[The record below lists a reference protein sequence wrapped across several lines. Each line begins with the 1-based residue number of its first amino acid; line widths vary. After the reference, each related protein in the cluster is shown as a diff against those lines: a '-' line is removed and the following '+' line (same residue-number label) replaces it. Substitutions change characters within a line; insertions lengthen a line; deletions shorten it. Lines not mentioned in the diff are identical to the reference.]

1 MEAMCMKKYFQT
13 GAMFACVLF
22 TAGCASVSGRNNKQ
36 EASLTVKNYSSY
48 SFVPSVSYQ
57 TIDGFGAAYTWYAD
71 WIQHDQIGAEKA
83 YDALFSDAKLSVLR
97 LKNEYEYKETK
108 TAPNGKAIAEYYT
121 AAVKR
126 CAAYG
131 EKPVVLLCCW
141 SPPASLKSNNGIPGK
156 DGATLKKNADGA
168 YCYEEYGQWWTDAV
182 LYYRNLGIQIDFVS
196 IQNEVEFTA
205 SYDGCRFDPQESGSC
220 ASYAKAFLSVYRHFK
235 QAFGSSAPKM
245 LAPETMSCVW
255 GTISPYIK
263 PILAEE
269 PDSIYGIAHHL
280 YVGGTSDSDKN
291 EVDPD
296 SYLVNFMTL
305 NQFYGTTR
313 KWQTE
318 FYIGHAL
325 QTAKLINN
333 SLVYENANAYLY
345 WSGVWHTNGSA
356 FETGEL
362 INAEWNGR
370 WYLCAD
376 YYVMRHFSEFV
387 RPGYV
392 RIKSITGDTNV
403 ASSAYISPDKSKV
416 AVILINLSENV
427 KRYAISS
434 NGEYAVSS
442 VTAYQSVFGDKALSA
457 DTCYK
462 TVNLANE
469 NKIVLPPKSMTT
481 IVITGSENNEQ

>member
-1 MEAMCMKKYFQT
+1 MKKYFQA
-13 GAMFACVLF
+13 GAVLACVFLA
-22 TAGCASVSGRNNKQ
+22 AGCASLSDRNNNK
-36 EASLTVKNYSSY
+36 EAGTTVENYSPY
-48 SFVPSVSYQ
+48 GFTPSVTYQ

-71 WIQHDQIGAEKA
+71 WIQHDQAGAEKG

-97 LKNEYEYKETK
+97 FKNEYEYKEAK
-108 TAPNGKAIAEYYT
+108 TAPNGTATAAYYA

-131 EKPVVLLCCW
+131 EKPIVLMSCW
-141 SPPASLKSNNGIPGK
+141 SPPAALKSNNGIPGK
-156 DGATLKKNADGA
+156 DGATLKKNADGK
-168 YCYEEYGQWWTDAV
+168 YSYDEYGKWWTEAV
-182 LYYRNLGIQIDFVS
+182 EYYRSLGIQIDFVS

-205 SYDGCRFDPQESGSC
+205 SYDGCRFDPQESGTC
-220 ASYAKAFLSVYRHFK
+220 ASYAKAFLAVYRQFR

-296 SYLVNFMTL
+296 SYLTNFMTL
-305 NQFYGTTR
+305 NQFYGTMH

-345 WSGVWHTNGSA
+345 WSGVWHTDGSA

-362 INAEWNGR
+362 LNTEWSGR
-370 WYLCAD
+370 WYLSAD
-376 YYVMRHFSEFV
+376 YYVMRHFSEFI

-392 RIKSITGDTNV
+392 RIKSVTGDRQV

-416 AVILINLSENV
+416 AAILINLSESAKGYTV
-427 KRYAISS
+427 SS
-434 NGEYAVSS
+434 NEEYTVSS
-442 VTAYQSVFGDKALSA
+442 VTAYQSVFGDRALSA
-457 DTCYK
+457 ETCYK
-462 TVNLANE
+462 AVALTDG

-481 IVITGSENNEQ
+481 VVITGSAKDGQ

>member
-1 MEAMCMKKYFQT
+1 MKKYFQA
-13 GAMFACVLF
+13 GAVLGCGLLA
-22 TAGCASVSGRNNKQ
+22 AGCTSVLRQTNKQ
-36 EASLTVKNYSSY
+36 ETSIEVKNYVPY
-48 SFVPSVSYQ
+48 IFTPSVSYQ

-71 WIQHDQIGAEKA
+71 WIQHDEQSAEKG

-97 LKNEYEYKETK
+97 FKNEYEYEKAK
-108 TAPNGKAIAEYYT
+108 TASNGAAVSGYY
-121 AAVKR
+121 AASVKR

-131 EKPVVLLCCW
+131 EKPVILMCCW
-141 SPPASLKSNNGIPGK
+141 SPPAALKSNNDIPGK
-156 DGATLKKNADGA
+156 DGATLKKNADGK
-168 YCYEEYGQWWTDAV
+168 YCYDEYGQWWTDAV
-182 LYYRNLGIQIDFVS
+182 RYYRSLGIQIDFVS

-205 SYDGCRFDPQESGSC
+205 SYDGCRFDPEESKSC
-220 ASYAKAFLSVYRHFK
+220 ASYAEAFLSVYRHFR
-235 QAFGSSAPKM
+235 QAFGSTAPKM

-255 GTISPYIK
+255 GTISPYLK
-263 PILAEE
+263 QILAEE

-296 SYLVNFMTL
+296 SYLVNFMTM
-305 NQFYGTTR
+305 NQFYGTTH

-345 WSGVWHTNGSA
+345 WSGVWHTDGSA

-362 INAEWNGR
+362 LNAEWSGR

-376 YYVMRHFSEFV
+376 YYVMRHFSEFI

-392 RIKSITGDTNV
+392 RIKSVTSDTQV

-416 AVILINLSENV
+416 AAVLINLSEKAKGYTV
-427 KRYAISS
+427 SS
-434 NGEYAVSS
+434 NEEYTMSS
-442 VTAYQSVFGDKALSA
+442 VTAYQSVFGDTALSA

-462 TVNLANE
+462 TVGLTDG
-469 NKIVLPPKSMTT
+469 NKIILPPGSMTT
-481 IVITGSENNEQ
+481 VVITGAERKGQ